1 MSEFRKYLDDYNEET
16 KQHLA
21 ISSELTRRYDEQKL
35 DAGIVLSIA
44 SSIAS
49 NSLDKISPEVTVYER
64 VMKTEQKF
72 FGTKLI
78 IDDTELLKAWFL
90 INKSYDMT
98 SDNTGA
104 MKIGHRGVLLTT
116 LGKLFKYDMKSNE
129 RNFDP
134 QLAGEIYLAKDSMR
148 DTYRFMEPKDI
159 ISESFDLKKLL
170 AKFVVDKSIDHP
182 TL

>member
-1 MSEFRKYLDDYNEET
+1 MSEFQRYLEEYDEEIR
-16 KQHLA
+16 QRVA
-21 ISSELTRRYDEQKL
+21 IRSELSRSYDEQRL
-35 DAGIVLSIA
+35 DAGIVISVA

-49 NSLDKISPEVTVYER
+49 NALDKISPEVTVYER

-134 QLAGEIYLAKDSMR
+134 QLAGEMYLAKDSMR
-148 DTYRFMEPKDI
+148 DTYKFMAPEDV
-159 ISESFDLKKLL
+159 ISVSLDLKKLL